1 MGLTNT
7 PNQLVSVPVSVV
19 IPFYHHE
26 LVIERAIKSVVTQ
39 TIRPLELIVI
49 NDGCTGEIFDI
60 LNVLQEKYGAD
71 WLIVI
76 HLSRNLGA
84 GVARNAGW
92 NKARG
97 DYIAFLDADDAW
109 HPNKLEIQYSFM
121 KSHADVVVCG
131 HRHRQENSLVN
142 WGNYALN
149 ESFIN
154 LNFRSILF
162 SNKFITPSVMI
173 FRMID
178 ERFTDSQRH
187 MEDFRLWLTI
197 AQRGGRIVRL
207 DAELACIFKPIFG
220 ESGLSSNLVFME
232 LAELQTYLAVCKSN
246 LLTLPLVFFLF
257 PLSII
262 KFIRRLLIVLWVK
275 FRESL

>member
-1 MGLTNT
+1 MGPTRINDPLAC
-7 PNQLVSVPVSVV
+7 VPVSVV
-19 IPFYHHE
+19 IPCYCHE

-39 TIRPLELIVI
+39 TIRPFELIVI
-49 NDGCTGEIFDI
+49 NDGCTGEIFEI

-76 HLSRNLGA
+76 HLSMNLGA
-84 GVARNAGW
+84 GAARNTGW

-109 HPNKLEIQYSFM
+109 HPNKLEIQYNFM
-121 KSHADVVVCG
+121 KSHSDVVVCG
-131 HRHRQENSLVN
+131 HRHRQEISLVN

-149 ESFIN
+149 EGFTI
-154 LNFRSILF
+154 LNFRSMLF

-232 LAELQTYLAVCKSN
+232 LAELQTYLAVCKSS
-246 LLTLPLVFFLF
+246 LLTFPFVLFLF